1 MGAVVPTFSPRAVGD
16 NILSKGFGVYTIDD
30 DSYLLSGFNNRVL
43 CKIEVSDQKDLAWI
57 TFHNHVPQPV
67 SCWSSFW
74 TFVEQTITA
83 DKYILDRALELL

>member
-43 CKIEVSDQKDLAWI
+43 CKIEVSDQKDLA
-57 TFHNHVPQPV
+57 
-67 SCWSSFW
+67 
-74 TFVEQTITA
+74 
-83 DKYILDRALELL
+83 